1 MEKRSILNAA
11 EASRKLERM
20 VLELAENLS
29 GNQAPIILIGVRNSG
44 TVIAQIVAELLRK
57 YVPNTISI
65 SSVLLDKNFPSEVT
79 LADSMDLNDTN
90 IVLIDD
96 VINSGRTLLYAL
108 KPLLNFMPR
117 TIQTFVLVER
127 MHKLFPVKPD
137 YVGLSVATTP
147 EDHIKVESTNGNI
160 TGAIVIPA

>member
-1 MEKRSILNAA
+1 MEKRSILNGS
-11 EASRKLERM
+11 EASSKLERM

-29 GNQAPIILIGVRNSG
+29 GNQAPIVLIGIRNSG
-44 TVIAQIVAELLRK
+44 TVIAQKAAELLKK
-57 YVPNTISI
+57 YVPNTITT
-65 SSVLLDKNFPSEVT
+65 SSVLLDKNFPKEVVLT
-79 LADSMDLNDTN
+79 DSLNLNDVN

-108 KPLLNFMPR
+108 KPLLDFMPR

-147 EDHIKVESTNGNI
+147 EDHIKVETTNGNI
-160 TGAIVIPA
+160 TGAVVI

>member
-1 MEKRSILNAA
+1 MGKRPILNAS
-11 EASRKLERM
+11 EASSKLERM

-29 GNQAPIILIGVRNSG
+29 GNQAPIVLIGIRNSG
-44 TVIAQIVAELLRK
+44 TVIAQKAAELLKK
-57 YVPNTISI
+57 YVPNTITT
-65 SSVLLDKNFPSEVT
+65 SSVLLDKNFPKEVVLT
-79 LADSMDLNDTN
+79 DSLNLNDVN

-108 KPLLNFMPR
+108 KPLLDFMPR

-147 EDHIKVESTNGNI
+147 EDHIKVETTNGNI
-160 TGAIVIPA
+160 TGAVVI

>member
-1 MEKRSILNAA
+1 MGKRPILNAS
-11 EASRKLERM
+11 EAYSKLERM

-44 TVIAQIVAELLRK
+44 TVIAQKAAELLKK
-57 YVPNTISI
+57 YVPNTISV
-65 SSVLLDKNFPSEVT
+65 SSVLLDKNLPKEVV
-79 LADSMDLNDTN
+79 LADALDLNDVN

-108 KPLLNFMPR
+108 KPLLDFMPR

-147 EDHIKVESTNGNI
+147 EDHIKVETTNGNI
-160 TGAIVIPA
+160 TGAVVV

>member
-1 MEKRSILNAA
+1 LGKRPILNAS
-11 EASRKLERM
+11 EAYSKLERM

-44 TVIAQIVAELLRK
+44 TVIAQKAAELLKK
-57 YVPNTISI
+57 YVPNTISV
-65 SSVLLDKNFPSEVT
+65 SSVLLDKNLPKEVV
-79 LADSMDLNDTN
+79 LADALDLNDVN

-108 KPLLNFMPR
+108 KPLLDFMPR

-147 EDHIKVESTNGNI
+147 EDHIKVETTNGNI
-160 TGAIVIPA
+160 TGAVVV

>member
-1 MEKRSILNAA
+1 MGKRPILNAS
-11 EASRKLERM
+11 EAYSKLERM

-44 TVIAQIVAELLRK
+44 TVIAQKAAELLKK
-57 YVPNTISI
+57 YVPNTISV
-65 SSVLLDKNFPSEVT
+65 SSVLLDKNLPKEVV
-79 LADSMDLNDTN
+79 LAGALDLNDVN

-108 KPLLNFMPR
+108 KPLLDFMPR

-147 EDHIKVESTNGNI
+147 EDHIKVETTNGNI
-160 TGAIVIPA
+160 TGAVVV

>member
-1 MEKRSILNAA
+1 
-11 EASRKLERM
+11 M

-44 TVIAQIVAELLRK
+44 TVIAQKAAELLKK
-57 YVPNTISI
+57 YVPNTISV
-65 SSVLLDKNFPSEVT
+65 SSVLLDKNLPKEVV
-79 LADSMDLNDTN
+79 LADALDLNDVN

-108 KPLLNFMPR
+108 KPLLDFMPR

-147 EDHIKVESTNGNI
+147 EDHIKVETTNGNI
-160 TGAIVIPA
+160 TGAVVV